1 VLLTQMDMAPACL
14 QEKARNAEAGRRVE
28 ARCAG
33 CTAVAALLY
42 GTTLVVAN
50 AGDCRA
56 LLCSGGAPVQL
67 TRDHSAECDEERQ
80 RIIAFGTTAPSRLA
94 PAALSLLSGG
104 GSHHIGSVEDVLLS
118 SRRRRTSLTLVPAKH
133 QGGRRSYATAGASAR
148 RPSR

>member
-1 VLLTQMDMAPACL
+1 M

-80 RIIAFGTTAPSRLA
+80 RIIAFGTTAPLYLSLGSCRSLAHLWWRITSRLA
-94 PAALSLLSGG
+94 QWR
-104 GSHHIGSVEDVLLS
+104 V
-118 SRRRRTSLTLVPAKH
+118 
-133 QGGRRSYATAGASAR
+133 
-148 RPSR
+148 